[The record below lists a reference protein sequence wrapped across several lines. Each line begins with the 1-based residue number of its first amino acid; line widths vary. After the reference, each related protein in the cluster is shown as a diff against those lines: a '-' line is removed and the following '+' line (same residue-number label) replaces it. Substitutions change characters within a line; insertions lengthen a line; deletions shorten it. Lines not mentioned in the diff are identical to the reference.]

1 MPETTR
7 RADFFE
13 MDDAL
18 SEKLVCEFYGI
29 SKAEASVPEAAP
41 EEPQEEQQE
50 EVTGLSFS
58 LEDLL

>member
-1 MPETTR
+1 MRSPK
-7 RADFFE
+7 
-13 MDDAL
+13 
-18 SEKLVCEFYGI
+18 KLVCEFYGI
-29 SKAEASVPEAAP
+29 SKAETGASEAAS